1 MSEKDKQTGLAD
13 YTTIKHHPRVKY
25 ELSNNDYCIANA
37 IYHLSNN
44 PDSIFKGW
52 YHGKV
57 ETLGKMFD
65 LSRASAYNSIT
76 KLIDKK
82 LVEKNA
88 ESGFLKTTKLW
99 WDEFVNFEIGHPS
112 KI

>member
-1 MSEKDKQTGLAD
+1 MNKKENIGIAD
-13 YTTIKHHPRVKY
+13 YTTIKHNPRIKFD
-25 ELSNNDYCIANA
+25 LSNNDYCIANA

-57 ETLGKMFD
+57 ETLGKMFA
-65 LSRASAYNSIT
+65 LSRSYTYNSIT

-82 LVEKNA
+82 LVEKN
-88 ESGFLKTTKLW
+88 EDSGFLRTTKLW
-99 WDEFVNFEIGHPS
+99 WDEFVNFEIGKSS
-112 KI
+112 KF